1 MNSGMKD
8 CAVIKKK
15 QGNRH
20 TKISEMYCK
29 VKKTSCRINVKL
41 QQQRTFFQMH
51 ICKAVPKRCFGLL
64 ANQ

>member
-8 CAVIKKK
+8 CAVVKKK

-41 QQQRTFFQMH
+41 QQ
-51 ICKAVPKRCFGLL
+51 
-64 ANQ
+64 